1 MSCCKGEMGH
11 KRIDISHMSHA
22 DNMGGHK
29 RIHFLYM
36 SHKGKWR
43 GQPALVQ
50 LVPDTIN
57 FVSFRRRRRKR
68 SKPIRQSVDW

>member
-1 MSCCKGEMGH
+1 MGH

-36 SHKGKWR
+36 SHKSKWR

-50 LVPDTIN
+50 LVPDTN
-57 FVSFRRRRRKR
+57 VVNLMST
-68 SKPIRQSVDW
+68 

>member
-1 MSCCKGEMGH
+1 MGH

-36 SHKGKWR
+36 SHKSKWR

-57 FVSFRRRRRKR
+57 VEDRLKIMNCSAK
-68 SKPIRQSVDW
+68 IVAQN

>member
-1 MSCCKGEMGH
+1 MGH